1 MSIFWK
7 TIYNLLILPLL
18 LVVALLGS
26 LFNAKLREGFRKRFS
41 SIRILKSFFAGLDRH
56 QVVYWFHVAS
66 HGEYEIIRTVLKGL
80 KEVEPKA
87 VAVVSFFS
95 PSGFNHVQDDLVDCK
110 VYLPF
115 DWIWSVRRALK
126 IVHPKK
132 IIFAAYDV
140 WPNLIWTA
148 KRFGIHATLVAA
160 RLERGTKKLWP
171 VARSFYH
178 SVYRCFATIY
188 TVAEWD
194 YLQVQKLV
202 NHPVRP
208 LIRVLGNPR
217 YDQVKSKADS
227 FTQQRT
233 ESVLRRQKRL
243 IVGSVHKEDERV
255 ILEPL
260 LALLKENLELSML
273 WVPHEPS
280 VKNCQLYQNTFRQAG
295 LGTRLLNNHRLNQL
309 IDTRVIIVDGV
320 GKLARLYWQGRL
332 AYVGGGFSTGVHNVM
347 EPAIARL
354 PVLFGPRYQ
363 NSHEATELLK
373 AGGGFTFSNQ
383 DELLQLFHWL
393 LNDQEAF
400 LKASLAATAV
410 IHKNLGSSTRVV
422 RGIIRD

>member
-1 MSIFWK
+1 MSFFWK
-7 TIYNLLILPLL
+7 TIYNILILPLL
-18 LVVALLGS
+18 LFVALFGS

-41 SIRILKSFFAGLDRH
+41 TIRILKSFFSDLDRN

-80 KEVEPKA
+80 KEVEPK
-87 VAVVSFFS
+87 VVVVVSFFS
-95 PSGFNHVQDDLVDCK
+95 PSGFNHVRDDLIDCK

-115 DWIWSVRRALK
+115 DLIWSVRRALK
-126 IVHPKK
+126 IVRPKK

-140 WPNLIWTA
+140 WPNLIWSA

-171 VARSFYH
+171 IARSFYRN
-178 SVYRCFATIY
+178 VYRCFSTIY

-202 NHPVRP
+202 SRPGRP

-217 YDQVKSKADS
+217 YDQVKSKADN

-233 ESVLRRQKRL
+233 ESVLRRQKR
-243 IVGSVHKEDERV
+243 IIIGSVHKEDERV
-255 ILEPL
+255 ILDPL
-260 LALLKENLELSML
+260 IALLLENLELSML

-280 VKNCQLYQNTFRQAG
+280 EKNCHLYRETFSQQG
-295 LGTRLLNNHRLNQL
+295 LETRLLNNHRLNQL
-309 IDTRVIIVDGV
+309 NDTRVIVVDGV

-383 DELLQLFHWL
+383 EELLQLFHWL
-393 LNDQEAF
+393 LSDQEAF
-400 LKASLAATAV
+400 LKASLAATEV